1 MNESG
6 QPIQVRMNQRNI
18 SVLRTV
24 LLIMLYLVGVLQ
36 LVACVHR
43 DVKDKVVVI
52 TGASSGFGKGVAQKL
67 AAQGANIVVAARRTE
82 LLEDLARP
90 YGDHALA

>member
-1 MNESG
+1 M
-6 QPIQVRMNQRNI
+6 
-18 SVLRTV
+18 
-24 LLIMLYLVGVLQ
+24 LQ

-67 AAQGANIVVAARRTE
+67 AAQGAKSSWRLAVQSCLKILFGRTGIMP
-82 LLEDLARP
+82 LR
-90 YGDHALA
+90 